1 VPKPPRRQA
10 NQIAIAR
17 AAGVSVSTVSRALS
31 NAPGISEERRSQIRK
46 LAQDAGYFGRSA
58 MPAATR
64 TLLTYVTAS
73 IATGGLAPFYEAVVA
88 GLAAGAADAG
98 LVLAVRLVD
107 ENNFDLR
114 RVRRDNAELQ
124 AIATLLVGID
134 PRPEIGAHY
143 LERGDPLVLVNGYDP
158 SLRFDCVAPNNF
170 YGGALATRR
179 LIDAGH
185 RSLLY
190 VEDHIRWTTIQRRR
204 GFLAAIEE
212 RPEIKGRVLPIR
224 PDREARLGAEI
235 GRRKR
240 GETDWTAVFTVND
253 TLAIQV
259 MGALE
264 TAGLRVPDDVSVVGF
279 DDLLYAAMI
288 SPPLSTMTVDC
299 TALGRQAIALL
310 LRRLAE
316 PTAVPV
322 QVDCAV
328 HAKSGSTI
336 ALLAQ
341 L

>member
-31 NAPGISEERRSQIRK
+31 NAPGISEARRSQIRR
-46 LAQDAGYFGRSA
+46 LAQDAGYFGRSPG
-58 MPAATR
+58 PAAAR

-73 IATGGLAPFYEAVVA
+73 IATGGLAPFYEAIVA
-88 GLAAGAADAG
+88 GLTASAADAG
-98 LVLAVRLVD
+98 LALAVRLVD
-107 ENNFDLR
+107 ESNFDLR
-114 RVRRDNAELQ
+114 RVARDNAELQ

-134 PRPEIGAHY
+134 PPAEIGAHY
-143 LERGDPLVLVNGYDP
+143 FERGEPLILVNGYDP
-158 SLRFDCVAPNNF
+158 LLRFDGIAPNNF
-170 YGGALATRR
+170 YGAALATQR
-179 LIDAGH
+179 LIAAGH

-212 RPEIKGRVLPIR
+212 APEVRGRVLPIR
-224 PDREARLGAEI
+224 PDRAGRLGAEI
-235 GRRKR
+235 ARRKR
-240 GETDWTAVFTVND
+240 GEADWTGIFAVND

-264 TAGLRVPDDVSVVGF
+264 TAGLRVPQDVSVIGF
-279 DDLLYAAMI
+279 DDLLYAAMVN
-288 SPPLSTMTVDC
+288 PPLSTMTVDC
-299 TALGRQAIALL
+299 VMLGRQAIALL

-316 PTAVPV
+316 PGAVAV

-328 HAKSGSTI
+328 RAKTGSTI
-336 ALLAQ
+336 AQ
-341 L
+341 LTQL